1 MTKYVSNY
9 YLDEDS
15 TTCRVAYS
23 WDRCETV
30 ASYTLTF
37 SEEALFWMSQAQD
50 AIQPIV
56 SNSRQLDEQTRAEIV
71 AGAEQVLRMLERHLP
86 QEVRYAFTDAVAS
99 GPDSYDTIYDW
110 CDRVFIAQP

>member
-15 TTCRVAYS
+15 TTCRVAYH
-23 WDRCETV
+23 WDRCQTV
-30 ASYTLTF
+30 TSYTLTF
-37 SEEALFWMSQAQD
+37 SEQALFWMSQAHD
-50 AIQPIV
+50 AIHPIV
-56 SNSRQLDEQTRAEIV
+56 VDRQLDEQTRAELV
-71 AGAEQVLRMLERHLP
+71 ASAEQILIMLERHLP
-86 QEVRYAFTDAVAS
+86 QEVRYAFTDAVAN